1 MKKAILILVIGLFW
15 CNASFAEC
23 IEGNCKNGQGTYTWT
38 DGAKYVGEFKDG
50 KFHGQGTFT
59 FPDGRKYVGEYKDG
73 SPHGQGTFTFPD
85 GDKYVGEFKDG
96 KFHGQGT
103 YTFPNGDKYVG
114 EFKDDKR
121 HGQGTYTYADGTKEV
136 GEFKNDGF
144 YTGQTIESE
153 SKKKLKNEAELA
165 AADAYKCYQKVISFD
180 PPADR
185 ILGPRME
192 YIAELVKNSKLPGY
206 DTPDMYRQILAAVRG
221 FKSEQILGNT
231 CF

>member
-1 MKKAILILVIGLFW
+1 MKKAIFAIIFGLLLSGNAYAGCIQGD
-15 CNASFAEC
+15 CNNGYGTFIDSF
-23 IEGNCKNGQGTYTWT
+23 GN
-38 DGAKYVGEFKDG
+38 KYVGEFKNG
-50 KFHGQGTFT
+50 IGHGQGTET
-59 FPDGRKYVGEYKDG
+59 L
-73 SPHGQGTFTFPD
+73 PD
-85 GDKYVGEFKDG
+85 GDKYVGEFKDDSL
-96 KFHGQGT
+96 HGQGT